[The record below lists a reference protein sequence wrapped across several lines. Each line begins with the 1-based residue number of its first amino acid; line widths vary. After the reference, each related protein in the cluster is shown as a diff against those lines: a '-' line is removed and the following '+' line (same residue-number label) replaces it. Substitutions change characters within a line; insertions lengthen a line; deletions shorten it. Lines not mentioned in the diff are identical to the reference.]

1 MSLPNN
7 LPAIRPVLK
16 ETTMKNFFRARIT
29 PLIFFIFSLS
39 VQAAEEY
46 GQELNFAMNQL
57 KDLKQRKADIL
68 ENLKKDE
75 NHFCTDFCSDK
86 SGLKDAV
93 AFYKS
98 LREEVVNCF
107 KQIDNLRKEF
117 WENACEKDVFLQAV
131 SKIVKLFLDKDL
143 NVDCLAKLDFN
154 DDLTAKFNKI
164 KTDIQNS
171 ERCTRLS
178 RIIKHIN
185 AFETESV
192 AIRDEILQTEKKIFE
207 LFCRQ
212 EDLERYKIA
221 SEQNDA
227 WTELLKSDEC
237 SNIMKQK
244 FGKFRWQEQV
254 CRVNIHINEWDGW
267 LQIISNHHK
276 EIKKDS
282 YKKNF
287 IKVFS
292 FLGLGGIVYFV
303 WKKYSEYKNKKRK
316 SEEERKPK
324 SKKDKKPKTKHNQ
337 KVAEDIFELTK

>member
-1 MSLPNN
+1 M
-7 LPAIRPVLK
+7 I
-16 ETTMKNFFRARIT
+16 NFFRARIT

-86 SGLKDAV
+86 IGLNDAV

-117 WENACEKDVFLQAV
+117 WENACEKDVFLQTV
-131 SKIVKLFLDKDL
+131 SKIVKLFLDRDL
-143 NVDCLAKLDFN
+143 KINNLVDLDFN

-164 KTDIQNS
+164 KTDIQNTDLC
-171 ERCTRLS
+171 RKLS
-178 RIIKHIN
+178 SIVKHIN

-192 AIRDEILQTEKKIFE
+192 AIRDEIVQTEKKFFE
-207 LFCRQ
+207 LFCLD
-212 EDLERYKIA
+212 EDLQRYKIA

-237 SNIMKQK
+237 SNFMKVKSGRLQV
-244 FGKFRWQEQV
+244 QEMCHRLDISV
-254 CRVNIHINEWDGW
+254 KELTDWVRIIN
-267 LQIISNHHK
+267 NHQNQ
-276 EIKKDS
+276 IKKDS

-292 FLGLGGIVYFV
+292 FLGLGGIVYFA

-337 KVAEDIFELTK
+337 KLAEDIFELTK